1 MTAFAGDVRRFDP
14 FDPFDPGEF
23 TTFSAA
29 AVAAA
34 NIRHRP
40 SADFLRDVGIPGRP
54 NPWFDL
60 VDGTPEQART
70 LGDAYDDLR
79 ERWTDL
85 PEGAEGWLLLGMVP
99 HDDIALDGVTGVV
112 HCLPGDESRTYPLNK
127 DLPSFAHFLRLLEK
141 ERPNYDFESELE
153 DIDPESAATRLSE
166 QMREIDPAALEVS
179 NSRWHD
185 ILEYVA
191 EPEAR

>member
-1 MTAFAGDVRRFDP
+1 MTALTGAVRRFDP
-14 FDPFDPGEF
+14 EER

-29 AVAAA
+29 AVAS
-34 NIRHRP
+34 IRHEP
-40 SADFLRDVGIPGRP
+40 SADFLRNVGIPARP

-60 VDGTPEQART
+60 VDGSPEQVRT
-70 LGDAYDDLR
+70 LGDAYEDLR
-79 ERWTDL
+79 EQWTDL

-99 HDDIALDGVTGVV
+99 YDDIALDGVSGAVY
-112 HCLPGDESRTYPLNK
+112 CLPGDASETYPLNK
-127 DLPSFAHFLRLLEK
+127 DLPAFAHFLHLLEN
-141 ERPNYDFESELE
+141 ERANYDFESEVE
-153 DIDPESAATRLSE
+153 NIDPQRAAARLTE
-166 QMREIDPAALEVS
+166 QMREVDPAALDVT

>member
-1 MTAFAGDVRRFDP
+1 MTAP
-14 FDPFDPGEF
+14 
-23 TTFSAA
+23 
-29 AVAAA
+29 
-34 NIRHRP
+34 
-40 SADFLRDVGIPGRP
+40 ADFLRNVGIPARP

-60 VDGTPEQART
+60 VDGSPEQTRT
-70 LGDAYDDLR
+70 LGEAYDDLR

-85 PEGAEGWLLLGMVP
+85 PEGAENWLLLGMVP
-99 HDDIALDGVTGVV
+99 YDDIALDAVTGIV
-112 HCLPGDESRTYPLNK
+112 HCLPGDESETYPLNK
-127 DLPSFAHFLRLLEK
+127 DLPSFAHFLYLLEE

-153 DIDPESAATRLSE
+153 NTDPEGAAARLAE
-166 QMREIDPAALEVS
+166 RMREIDPAALEVS

>member
-1 MTAFAGDVRRFDP
+1 MTALTGDVPRFDP
-14 FDPFDPGEF
+14 EEL

-29 AVAAA
+29 AVAC
-34 NIRHRP
+34 IRHEP
-40 SADFLRDVGIPGRP
+40 SADFLRNVGIPTRP

-60 VDGTPEQART
+60 VDGSPEQVRM

-85 PEGAEGWLLLGMVP
+85 PEGAERWLLLGTVP
-99 HDDIALDGVTGVV
+99 YDDIAMDGVSGTVY
-112 HCLPGDESRTYPLNK
+112 CLPGDASETYPLNK
-127 DLPSFAHFLRLLEK
+127 DLPSFAHFLRLLGK
-141 ERPNYDFESELE
+141 ERANYDFESEVE
-153 DIDPESAATRLSE
+153 NIDPQSAAARLTE
-166 QMREIDPAALEVS
+166 QMREIDPAALDVP